1 MNPPLLIVGASVR
14 AAAESAHAAGY
25 QVKAI
30 DLFSD
35 QDLKEIAD
43 CRLSIQY
50 PEDLHRLASEFANIP
65 YLYTGAL
72 ENYPEVLAKLSAN
85 HPLLGTGSD
94 SMEKIRDPFWLR
106 DFLQSASLPTIDLK
120 THDAPPDNAEKWLI
134 KPFRSGHGLQIR
146 NGLGAPAQHDE
157 YYQELKRGLSVGAMF
172 LADGQHCQLIGCHQ
186 QLRAL
191 QLDSSQ
197 PYQFCGAVAPL
208 PLPDDTVNT
217 ISNIGELLTQETS
230 LRGLFGCDFIVSE
243 NTPYLLEVNPRYTA
257 ATELWETLLNRS
269 LIADHITA
277 CQQGLLSTIPT
288 YHFSGISLKLILYAP
303 EETVVTNHFHE
314 CLNQVEGTR
323 IADLPAPG
331 NTIAQHDPVCTLLLM
346 GAKRQDISKAAFQSL
361 TAIAGN
367 LEWNP
372 QLASTLSREISS
384 QIAENIA

>member
-1 MNPPLLIVGASVR
+1 
-14 AAAESAHAAGY
+14 
-25 QVKAI
+25 
-30 DLFSD
+30 
-35 QDLKEIAD
+35 
-43 CRLSIQY
+43 
-50 PEDLHRLASEFANIP
+50 
-65 YLYTGAL
+65 
-72 ENYPEVLAKLSAN
+72 
-85 HPLLGTGSD
+85 
-94 SMEKIRDPFWLR
+94 MEKIRDPFWLR

-288 YHFSGISLKLILYAP
+288 YHFSGIRLAVVSPSSLSEGQAQILPTGMLPMPIPWCPACVS
-303 EETVVTNHFHE
+303 TCIVTSMEKDRSTMRPPNFRGAR
-314 CLNQVEGTR
+314 NGIGSKVS
-323 IADLPAPG
+323 
-331 NTIAQHDPVCTLLLM
+331 CTSVM
-346 GAKRQDISKAAFQSL
+346 RMSVSRDIF
-361 TAIAGN
+361 
-367 LEWNP
+367 
-372 QLASTLSREISS
+372 LSD
-384 QIAENIA
+384 